1 MKDILQTIS
10 EYRIAKNWS
19 EYELAEKSGLPQ
31 STISSW
37 YRKKLFP
44 TIPSLYKICDALG
57 ITLTQLFNEDKKMTS
72 LTKNQEV
79 FLKYFDKLSPAQQK
93 SLIKFLET
101 LT

>member
-37 YRKKLFP
+37 YRKNLFP

-79 FLKYFDKLSPAQQK
+79 FLKYFDKLTPTQQK
-93 SLIKFLET
+93 TLIKFLET
-101 LT
+101 L